1 MKNILN
7 VIADIL
13 TLVALSIAAVG
24 HVLNWYDFDRWY
36 RYQPQRTKEFVEK
49 WVDGKR
55 ELLAEKRQP
64 VMPQEFVDR
73 VMESQYWHASRS
85 GAALGGLAFL
95 IMLSL
100 VFPWGPGMRRLL
112 NLLMFG
118 AAFAALL
125 FEVLFVRGL
134 ETPDGI
140 PAGLEWAGPG
150 FLLALIPTCFAIGFS
165 LIRMIW
171 TMPPGRPQIPW
182 EQRKPP
188 EEIRPAL

>member
-1 MKNILN
+1 MKNFLN

-13 TLVALSIAAVG
+13 TLVALSVAAVG

-36 RYQPQRTKEFVEK
+36 RYQPQRIRDFEK
-49 WVDGKR
+49 RVDGKLVQ
-55 ELLAEKRQP
+55 EIRQP
-64 VMPQEFVDR
+64 ALPQGFVDR
-73 VMESQYWHASRS
+73 VMESQHWHATNS
-85 GAALGGLAFL
+85 GAALGALAFL
-95 IMLSL
+95 VMLSL
-100 VFPWGPGMRRLL
+100 VFPWGAMMRRLL

-118 AAFAALL
+118 AAFTALL

-134 ETPDGI
+134 ETPDGL

-171 TMPPGRPQIPW
+171 TMPPARAQVPW
-182 EQRKPP
+182 EQPKPQ